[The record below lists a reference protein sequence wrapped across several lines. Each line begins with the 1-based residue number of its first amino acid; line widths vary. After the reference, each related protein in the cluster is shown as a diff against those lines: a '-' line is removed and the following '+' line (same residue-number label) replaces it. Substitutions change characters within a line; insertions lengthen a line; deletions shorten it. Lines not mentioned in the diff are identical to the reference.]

1 MLRIERAAA
10 RLTVPWDGS
19 RVAEHR
25 GDRMDPSTTLVLLL
39 VGAALI
45 GWLAGARDGRGL
57 EAFGLGFIGYR
68 SYGWPRGVQEE
79 DSVHF
84 AVTAWHDHSSPDDDG
99 GKPSAEPELFDIE
112 DTTETFPLQRLR

>member
-1 MLRIERAAA
+1 
-10 RLTVPWDGS
+10 
-19 RVAEHR
+19 
-25 GDRMDPSTTLVLLL
+25 MDLSTTLVILL
-39 VGAALI
+39 VGAAII

-84 AVTAWHDHSSPDDDG
+84 TVAAWHDRPTADDDAG
-99 GKPSAEPELFDIE
+99 GGPAAGPELFEID
-112 DTTETFPLQRLR
+112 DTTDAVPVERLR

>member
-1 MLRIERAAA
+1 
-10 RLTVPWDGS
+10 
-19 RVAEHR
+19 
-25 GDRMDPSTTLVLLL
+25 MDPSTTLVVLL

-84 AVTAWHDHSSPDDDG
+84 TVAAWHERPAVDDDG
-99 GKPSAEPELFDIE
+99 GSNAGPELFEIDDSPDIVRLE
-112 DTTETFPLQRLR
+112 RLR

>member
-1 MLRIERAAA
+1 MDLSTMLVI
-10 RLTVPWDGS
+10 
-19 RVAEHR
+19 
-25 GDRMDPSTTLVLLL
+25 LL

-84 AVTAWHDHSSPDDDG
+84 AVAAWHDHPSPDDDG
-99 GKPSAEPELFDIE
+99 AANVDPQLFEIE
-112 DTTETFPLQRLR
+112 DTTETVPLERLR